1 MSKILS
7 NGGQLLTRA
16 FSKKCLGFINSEWYR
31 NQSRNAPTYAWNL
44 IFCHIQIC
52 CSILTNYSKLKRNKL
67 TSIILIYLSTDTNI
81 FIKIFEWLPKKSN
94 KAMKKFS
101 WVIATVVAFT
111 SGNCHLPEL
120 SMIGELMRLLKQGFA
135 LVVVT
140 RVGWLWEWSQYAFD
154 YPWLKFMCQILLHE

>member
-1 MSKILS
+1 MTKILS

-31 NQSRNAPTYAWNL
+31 NQMMSRNAPTNARNL
-44 IFCHIQIC
+44 IFSHVHSVAISLQFTR
-52 CSILTNYSKLKRNKL
+52 SLRENKL
-67 TSIILIYLSTDTNI
+67 TSMVLIYLNTDTNI

-94 KAMKKFS
+94 KSMKKSS
-101 WVIATVVAFT
+101 WVIPTVVVFT
-111 SGNCHLPEL
+111 SGNCRLPEL

-140 RVGWLWEWSQYAFD
+140 RVGYEIGRSTPL
-154 YPWLKFMCQILLHE
+154 IIHG